1 MFDYVAEGI
10 AHLADLLKQ
19 YHHISLQMQTDYSD
33 ELLAKL
39 SAVQSQLE
47 HANGWQFENRIQDTL
62 KLLELAPDKRLCE
75 LSGGWVRRAALARAL
90 VADPDVLLLDEPTNH
105 LDIEA
110 IAWLENLLLDFKG
123 SIIFIS
129 HDRAFIRKM
138 ATRIVDLD

>member
-1 MFDYVAEGI
+1 
-10 AHLADLLKQ
+10 
-19 YHHISLQMQTDYSD
+19 MQTDYSD

-129 HDRAFIRKM
+129 HDRAFIRKW
-138 ATRIVDLD
+138 RLGLWI